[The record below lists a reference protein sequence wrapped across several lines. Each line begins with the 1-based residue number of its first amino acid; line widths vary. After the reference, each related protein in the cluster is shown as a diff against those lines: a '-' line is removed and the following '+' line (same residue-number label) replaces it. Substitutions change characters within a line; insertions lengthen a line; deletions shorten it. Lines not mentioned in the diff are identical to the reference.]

1 MIFFIISILA
11 GVLTVLAPCILPLL
25 PIVVGSSTGG
35 DRQLSKRSIIVISSL
50 SVSVIIFTLL
60 LKASTLLI
68 AVPQSFWNTL
78 SGSILILVGLAIALP
93 NLWSRITF
101 LQNIT
106 NLANGVMGVG
116 RQKNSYVGDMMT
128 GTVLGPVFTTCSP
141 TYLYIIATV
150 IPIGIVEGTIY
161 LLGFTAGLAFSLVLI
176 AIYGGVLVKKITNH
190 MTATVNIKR
199 GFGVLIILVG
209 LAIMSG
215 YDKRI
220 ETAILDA
227 GYGATIKIEESL
239 IERFAPTSIKEDKI
253 LKNKETMTNS
263 NYKTITL
270 AGGCFWCTEANFQEQ
285 PGVVDAVSGYTGG
298 SEEDANYLTVAKG
311 NTRHRESVQVTYDP
325 TLITIEEI
333 LDVYWSHM
341 DPTDALGQFA
351 DRGYQYTTAIYY
363 HDNEQQK
370 AAIDSKNR
378 LAESDLF
385 DKPIV
390 TEILPHT
397 EFYPAEEYHQDYYK
411 KAREHYERYKKG
423 SGRTGFI
430 EETWAKD
437 AAIKFLE
444 SEK

>member
-1 MIFFIISILA
+1 MIFLIISILA
-11 GVLTVLAPCILPLL
+11 GILTVLAPCILPLL
-25 PIVVGSSTGG
+25 PIVVGSSAEG
-35 DRQLSKRSIIVISSL
+35 DRRLSTRSIVVISSL
-50 SVSVIIFTLL
+50 SVSVIVFTLL

-78 SGSILILVGLAIALP
+78 SGSILILVGFAITLP
-93 NLWSRITF
+93 NLWSRVTF
-101 LQNIT
+101 LQKIT
-106 NLANGVMGVG
+106 DLANRLMGIG
-116 RQKNSYVGDMMT
+116 RQKNNYVGDMLT
-128 GTVLGPVFTTCSP
+128 GAALGPVFTTCSP

-150 IPIGIVEGTIY
+150 LPIGIVEGTIY
-161 LLGFTAGLAFSLVLI
+161 LLGFTAGLALSLLLI
-176 AIYGGVLVKKITNH
+176 AIYGGALVKKFTNH
-190 MTATVNIKR
+190 MTATVNVKR

-215 YDKRI
+215 YDKKI

-227 GYGATIKIEESL
+227 GYGATINIEESL
-239 IERFAPTSIKEDKI
+239 IERFAPSSIREDKI
-253 LKNKETMTNS
+253 LMNKETMTNS

-298 SEEDANYLTVAKG
+298 TSADADYLTVAKG
-311 NTRHRESVQVTYDP
+311 KTRHRESVQITYDP
-325 TLITIEEI
+325 AVITIEQI
-333 LDVYWSHM
+333 LDIYWSHM
-341 DPTDALGQFA
+341 DPTDTEGQFA

-363 HDNEQQK
+363 HDDEQQK
-370 AAIDSKNR
+370 AAIDSKYR
-378 LAESDLF
+378 LAESGLF
-385 DKPIV
+385 EEAIA
-390 TEILPHT
+390 TEILPQT

-411 KAREHYERYKKG
+411 KAGEHYERYKNG
-423 SGRTGFI
+423 SGRAGFI